1 MPAHERPEKPV
12 AADVGDARSR
22 EVKRPLRRRHEV
34 DLSGD
39 RAPPAPWAGDD
50 DRRRPARRTRADA
63 GERSQ
68 RQVAPAPAAHRCH
81 RGPRERRDE
90 NRHGLGPDS
99 EDQSARR
106 ARDGQQRRTLDR
118 RHEREDGR
126 HACGRPGD
134 VRDPDRSAVQELRT
148 RPDKCRSRRRN
159 ERGYSEPPRER
170 PRRSQGPEG
179 SEDPYNLECQEGI
192 PDQETDGLCGADVG
206 RVARRLRRVG
216 GDVVLDHTA
225 QGQDLVPFEG
235 RGRAGQPQK
244 RAVQHQR
251 KHAEARRH
259 PDPPRRH
266 DRALRNGLPAQ
277 PGPHGRRLF
286 TSSPF
291 LILLAPE
298 DSAARRCELAPL
310 LSTIQRTSSSRVPE
324 TAPPPRCGARRR
336 SSTPPGSSE
345 PRNRRRRGALK
356 GISGSIDRTRNNGNS
371 ASNAVRSCSNT
382 IHGSASLA
390 EDNG

>member
-1 MPAHERPEKPV
+1 M
-12 AADVGDARSR
+12 
-22 EVKRPLRRRHEV
+22 
-34 DLSGD
+34 
-39 RAPPAPWAGDD
+39 
-50 DRRRPARRTRADA
+50 
-63 GERSQ
+63 
-68 RQVAPAPAAHRCH
+68 
-81 RGPRERRDE
+81 
-90 NRHGLGPDS
+90 
-99 EDQSARR
+99 
-106 ARDGQQRRTLDR
+106 
-118 RHEREDGR
+118 
-126 HACGRPGD
+126 
-134 VRDPDRSAVQELRT
+134 
-148 RPDKCRSRRRN
+148 
-159 ERGYSEPPRER
+159 
-170 PRRSQGPEG
+170 
-179 SEDPYNLECQEGI
+179 
-192 PDQETDGLCGADVG
+192 
-206 RVARRLRRVG
+206 G

-356 GISGSIDRTRNNGNS
+356 GISGSIDRTRNNGFGDIDRQEN
-371 ASNAVRSCSNT
+371 
-382 IHGSASLA
+382 SLA
-390 EDNG
+390 LFVQDEWTPMNALFLTAGLRDDDYDTFGRATTGRATAAWLPVAERIKVRTSYGTGFRSPSFERSTM